1 MRNKFHLLD
10 NNAHTIA
17 KPAGFMGKVTEY
29 AQFTKL
35 RLSSLVVFSAM
46 IGYVIA
52 IEELQKSANW
62 LEMMMLFLG
71 GFLVTGASN
80 GFNQVIEREHDKL
93 MPRTATRPIPTDRMT
108 VREGITLA
116 TILAVIGTALLF
128 IFVNPLSA
136 ILGFSSLLAY
146 VFVYTPLKRITPWA
160 VFVGAFP
167 GAIPPML
174 GWIAATDGFGF
185 IGTNALLL
193 FAVQFMWQF
202 PHFWAIAWV
211 VDDDYRR
218 AGFRLLPSKE
228 RDKSSAFQVL
238 VYAIFLL
245 PISMLPLLFG
255 MTGIIGI
262 SVVFVCGVLFIAQ
275 AWKLYN
281 TLEIKAASKLMFGSF
296 IYLPV
301 VQLAYL
307 FG

>member
-1 MRNKFHLLD
+1 
-10 NNAHTIA
+10 
-17 KPAGFMGKVTEY
+17 MGKLTEY

-35 RLSSLVVFSAM
+35 RLASLVVFSA
-46 IGYVIA
+46 ILGYFIA
-52 IEELQKSANW
+52 VEELQTPVNW
-62 LEMMMLFLG
+62 LEMTMLFVG

-80 GFNQVIEREHDKL
+80 GYNQVIEREYDKL
-93 MPRTATRPIPTDRMT
+93 MPRTSTRPIPTGKMS
-108 VREGITLA
+108 VHEG
-116 TILAVIGTALLF
+116 LF
-128 IFVNPLSA
+128 IATFCAILGAGVLWFFVNPLSA
-136 ILGFSSLLAY
+136 ILSVTALLLY
-146 VFVYTPLKRITPWA
+146 VFAYTPLKRITPWA

-167 GAIPPML
+167 GAVPPML
-174 GWIAATDGFGF
+174 GWVAATEGFGF

-211 VDDDYRR
+211 VDDDYRQ
-218 AGFRLLPSKE
+218 AGFRLLPTKE
-228 RDKSSAFQVL
+228 RDKGSAFQIL
-238 VYAIFLL
+238 VYAMFLI

-262 SVVFVCGVLFIAQ
+262 SVVLVSGVLFFYQ
-275 AWKLYN
+275 AWKLYSS
-281 TLEIKAASKLMFGSF
+281 LEIKAASKLMFGSF

>member
-1 MRNKFHLLD
+1 LLETEI
-10 NNAHTIA
+10 HIA
-17 KPAGFMGKVTEY
+17 KPVGFMGKITDY

-35 RLSSLVVFSAM
+35 RLSSLVVFSAV

-52 IEELQKSANW
+52 VQELNRPVSW
-62 LEMMMLFLG
+62 LEMTMLFLG

-80 GFNQVIEREHDKL
+80 GFNQIMEREYDKL
-93 MPRTATRPIPTDRMT
+93 MPRTANRPLPTGRMT
-108 VREGITLA
+108 VTEGMIVA
-116 TILAVIGTALLF
+116 TTCAVSGAVLLHVF
-128 IFVNPLSA
+128 CNPLSA
-136 ILGFSSLLAY
+136 LLSIIALLLY
-146 VFVYTPLKRITPWA
+146 VFAYTPMKRVSPWA

-167 GAIPPML
+167 GAVPPML
-174 GWIAATDGFGF
+174 GWVAATEGYGF

-211 VDDDYRR
+211 ADDDYRK
-218 AGFRLLPSKE
+218 AGYRLLPSKE

-238 VYAIFLL
+238 VYTFFLV
-245 PISMLPLLFG
+245 PISALPLLFG

-262 SVVFVCGVLFIAQ
+262 SIVLACGIVFMYQ
-275 AWKLYN
+275 AWKLFH
-281 TLEIKAASKLMFGSF
+281 TLDIKAATQLMFGSF

>member
-1 MRNKFHLLD
+1 
-10 NNAHTIA
+10 
-17 KPAGFMGKVTEY
+17 MGKVTEY

-35 RLSSLVVFSAM
+35 RLSSLVVFSAI

-52 IEELQKSANW
+52 VEELQSSVKW
-62 LEMMMLFLG
+62 LEMSMLFLG

-80 GFNQVIEREHDKL
+80 GFNQVIEREYDKL
-93 MPRTATRPIPTDRMT
+93 MPRTATRPIPTGKMS
-108 VREGITLA
+108 VSEGTIVA
-116 TILAVIGTALLF
+116 TILAIIGTALLL

-136 ILGFSSLLAY
+136 ILGVTALLLY
-146 VFVYTPLKRITPWA
+146 VFAYTPLKRITPWA

-174 GWIAATDGFGF
+174 GWVAATEGFGF
-185 IGTNALLL
+185 VGTNALLL

-211 VDDDYRR
+211 VDEDYRK

-228 RDKSSAFQVL
+228 RDKSSAFQIL
-238 VYAIFLL
+238 VYAFFLL
-245 PISMLPLLFG
+245 PVSVMPLLFG

-262 SVVFVCGVLFIAQ
+262 SIVFVCGVLFIAQ

-281 TLEIKAASKLMFGSF
+281 TLEISAASKLMFGSF

>member
-1 MRNKFHLLD
+1 
-10 NNAHTIA
+10 
-17 KPAGFMGKVTEY
+17 MGKVTEY

-35 RLSSLVVFSAM
+35 RLSSLVVFSAV
-46 IGYVIA
+46 IGYVIGVQ
-52 IEELQKSANW
+52 ELNRPVNW
-62 LEMMMLFLG
+62 LEMTMLFLG

-80 GFNQVIEREHDKL
+80 GFNQVIEREYDKL
-93 MPRTATRPIPTDRMT
+93 MPRTATRPLPTGKMT
-108 VREGITLA
+108 VSEGITVA
-116 TILAVIGTALLF
+116 TTFAIIGATLLF
-128 IFVNPLSA
+128 VFVNPLSA
-136 ILGFSSLLAY
+136 ILSIIALLLY
-146 VFVYTPLKRITPWA
+146 VCAYTPLKRVTPWA

-167 GAIPPML
+167 GAVPPML
-174 GWIAATDGFGF
+174 GWVAASEGFGF

-228 RDKSSAFQVL
+228 RDKSSAFQIV
-238 VYAIFLL
+238 VYTLFLI
-245 PISMLPLLFG
+245 PISVLPLLYE
-255 MTGIIGI
+255 MTGVIGI
-262 SVVFVCGVLFIAQ
+262 LIVIICGVLFMLQ
-275 AWKLYN
+275 ALKLFR
-281 TLEIKAASKLMFGSF
+281 TLEIKDATQLMFGSF

>member
-1 MRNKFHLLD
+1 
-10 NNAHTIA
+10 
-17 KPAGFMGKVTEY
+17 MGKVTEY

-35 RLSSLVVFSAM
+35 RLSSLVVFSAI

-52 IEELQKSANW
+52 VEELNRTANW
-62 LEMMMLFLG
+62 LEMTMLFLG

-80 GFNQVIEREHDKL
+80 GFNQVIEREYDKL
-93 MPRTATRPIPTDRMT
+93 MPRTASRPIPTGKMS
-108 VREGITLA
+108 VLEGNIVASFLAIT
-116 TILAVIGTALLF
+116 GTALLF

-136 ILGFSSLLAY
+136 ILGAGALLLY
-146 VFVYTPLKRITPWA
+146 VFAYTPLKRITPWA

-174 GWIAATDGFGF
+174 GWVAASASPENTFGF

-211 VDDDYRR
+211 VDDDYRK

-228 RDKSSAFQVL
+228 RDKSSAFQCL
-238 VYAIFLL
+238 VYTLFLL
-245 PISMLPLLFG
+245 PVSMLPLLFG

-262 SVVFVCGVLFIAQ
+262 SVVFVCGVLFMLQ
-275 AWKLYN
+275 AWKLYK

>member
-1 MRNKFHLLD
+1 
-10 NNAHTIA
+10 
-17 KPAGFMGKVTEY
+17 MGKVTEY

-35 RLSSLVVFSAM
+35 RLSSLVVFSAI

-52 IEELQKSANW
+52 IEELQRDASW
-62 LEMMMLFLG
+62 LEMSMLFLG

-80 GFNQVIEREHDKL
+80 GYNQVIEREYDKL
-93 MPRTATRPIPTDRMT
+93 MPRTATRPIPTEKMS
-108 VREGITLA
+108 VREGIIVATL
-116 TILAVIGTALLF
+116 LAIIGTGLLYF
-128 IFVNPLSA
+128 FVNPLSA
-136 ILGFSSLLAY
+136 ILGLAALLLY
-146 VFVYTPLKRITPWA
+146 VFVYTPMKRVSPFA

-167 GAIPPML
+167 GAVPPML
-174 GWIAATDGFGF
+174 GWVAASSTEYGPFGF

-238 VYAIFLL
+238 VYALFLL

-275 AWKLYN
+275 AWKLYS
-281 TLEIKAASKLMFGSF
+281 TLEIKAASRLMFGSF

>member
-1 MRNKFHLLD
+1 
-10 NNAHTIA
+10 
-17 KPAGFMGKVTEY
+17 MGKLREY

-35 RLSSLVVFSAM
+35 RLSSLVVFSAI
-46 IGYVIA
+46 IGYFIA
-52 IEELQKSANW
+52 IEELQKTVDW
-62 LEMMMLFLG
+62 FEMSMLFFG

-80 GFNQVIEREHDKL
+80 GYNQVIEREYDKL
-93 MPRTATRPIPTDRMT
+93 MPRTATRPIPMDRMS
-108 VREGITLA
+108 VREGIIVA
-116 TILAVIGTALLF
+116 TVIGVIGTAVLYV
-128 IFVNPLSA
+128 FVNPLSA
-136 ILGFSSLLAY
+136 ILGLAAFLSY
-146 VFVYTPLKRITPWA
+146 VFAYTPLKRITPFA

-167 GAIPPML
+167 GAVPPML
-174 GWIAATDGFGF
+174 GWVAATDGFGF

-238 VYAIFLL
+238 IYAIFLL

-275 AWKLYN
+275 AWKLFN
-281 TLEIKAASKLMFGSF
+281 SLEIKAASKLMFGSF
-296 IYLPV
+296 IYLPI

>member
-1 MRNKFHLLD
+1 VCNFARLLETD
-10 NNAHTIA
+10 LHIA
-17 KPAGFMGKVTEY
+17 QPAGIMGKITEY

-35 RLSSLVVFSAM
+35 RLSSLVVFSA
-46 IGYVIA
+46 ILGYFIA
-52 IEELQKSANW
+52 VEELKTPINW
-62 LEMMMLFLG
+62 LEMTMLFLG

-80 GFNQVIEREHDKL
+80 GYNQVIEREYDKL
-93 MPRTATRPIPTDRMT
+93 MPRTATRPIPTGKMS
-108 VREGITLA
+108 VNEGLFLA
-116 TILAVIGTALLF
+116 TFCAILGGGLLWF
-128 IFVNPLSA
+128 FLNPLSA
-136 ILGFSSLLAY
+136 ILSITALLLY
-146 VFVYTPLKRITPWA
+146 VFAYTPLKRTTPWA

-167 GAIPPML
+167 GAVPPML
-174 GWIAATDGFGF
+174 GWVAATDGFGF

-211 VDDDYRR
+211 VDDDYRK

-228 RDKSSAFQVL
+228 RDKSSAFQIL
-238 VYAIFLL
+238 VYALFLV

-262 SVVFVCGVLFIAQ
+262 SIVLVCGILFFYQ
-275 AWKLYN
+275 AWKLYT
-281 TLEIKAASKLMFGSF
+281 TLEIKAASKLMFASF

>member
-10 NNAHTIA
+10 TNAHTIA
-17 KPAGFMGKVTEY
+17 KPAGFMGKLTEY

-35 RLSSLVVFSAM
+35 RLSSLVVFSAI

-52 IEELQKSANW
+52 IEELQKTANW
-62 LEMMMLFLG
+62 LEMTMLFLG

-93 MPRTATRPIPTDRMT
+93 MPRTASRPIPTDRMT
-108 VREGITLA
+108 ITEGLVVA
-116 TILAVIGTALLF
+116 TVLGIVGTALLLF
-128 IFVNPLSA
+128 FVNPLSA
-136 ILGFSSLLAY
+136 ILGLTALLLY
-146 VFVYTPLKRITPWA
+146 VFAYTPLKRITPFA

-167 GAIPPML
+167 GAVPPML
-174 GWIAATDGFGF
+174 GWVAATDGFGF

-218 AGFRLLPSKE
+218 AGFRLLPSRE

-281 TLEIKAASKLMFGSF
+281 TLEVKAASKLMFGSF